1 MIHKTNQPTKII
13 VFILLLLSKLS
24 CIQPEDVPSEFKR
37 VDSTWKKIEHALEVD
52 TIGYRAITAY
62 LFFARNYEEREAN
75 WLIDQMKSH
84 PNWEKNEDLESAA
97 QLYRG
102 WRYLEKSKDST
113 ALQLFHNIK
122 SKQIDILLSG
132 IQASAFYFYLNNQL
146 DTARKLYL
154 KSYEI
159 AESFG
164 NKPWILRSANNIGT
178 LYFDIREYDKASNY
192 FTTALITAQEIKA
205 EVPMLINNIITCA
218 LVDSDG
224 QDAIQLY
231 KKYSGTFKP
240 NNPYE
245 KTIYDLNKVHYFW
258 KVQQLDSFKHYL
270 DSVEVG
276 NIGEVANNMRDH
288 QYLFYFAQTQN
299 SKSFD
304 TLFSKY
310 RNIILEDPFT
320 NLPQWS
326 DVLCYAQT
334 KGMTTLTYSQL
345 KKIHNQYKDTSNKK
359 FQSTLSNL
367 LYLHSS
373 DELSKKKWLIEHLQ
387 YELDIVKSSA
397 VSFQNDLKNQIK
409 IHDLKSE
416 NNEIKLKLELESAEN
431 KTYLTMALGST
442 LVLILSVFGFV
453 LFQKNKKI
461 TIQKLQLEIQNSRN
475 IDEINTTKKQFAER
489 LISANK
495 TINKRLDK
503 LSSKLKNSE
512 FSKNPEILQVRK
524 ELDSITQL
532 KGEWNSEL
540 QQIESIE
547 DIRYLHEHFQC
558 IQNFNQTEQSLLAL
572 IVKGH
577 KVKEIATLMNI
588 SEQHVRNTKTKVL
601 KSMSREK
608 GFVVTIDFI
617 GKIQNNG
624 PINL

>member
-1 MIHKTNQPTKII
+1 M
-13 VFILLLLSKLS
+13 
-24 CIQPEDVPSEFKR
+24 
-37 VDSTWKKIEHALEVD
+37 
-52 TIGYRAITAY
+52 
-62 LFFARNYEEREAN
+62 
-75 WLIDQMKSH
+75 
-84 PNWEKNEDLESAA
+84 
-97 QLYRG
+97 
-102 WRYLEKSKDST
+102 
-113 ALQLFHNIK
+113 
-122 SKQIDILLSG
+122 
-132 IQASAFYFYLNNQL
+132 
-146 DTARKLYL
+146 
-154 KSYEI
+154 
-159 AESFG
+159 
-164 NKPWILRSANNIGT
+164 
-178 LYFDIREYDKASNY
+178 
-192 FTTALITAQEIKA
+192 
-205 EVPMLINNIITCA
+205 
-218 LVDSDG
+218 
-224 QDAIQLY
+224 
-231 KKYSGTFKP
+231 
-240 NNPYE
+240 
-245 KTIYDLNKVHYFW
+245 
-258 KVQQLDSFKHYL
+258 
-270 DSVEVG
+270 
-276 NIGEVANNMRDH
+276 
-288 QYLFYFAQTQN
+288 
-299 SKSFD
+299 
-304 TLFSKY
+304 
-310 RNIILEDPFT
+310 
-320 NLPQWS
+320 
-326 DVLCYAQT
+326 
-334 KGMTTLTYSQL
+334 
-345 KKIHNQYKDTSNKK
+345 
-359 FQSTLSNL
+359 
-367 LYLHSS
+367 
-373 DELSKKKWLIEHLQ
+373 
-387 YELDIVKSSA
+387 
-397 VSFQNDLKNQIK
+397 KNQIK

-416 NNEIKLKLELESAEN
+416 NKEIKLKLELESAEN